1 MEIRNLGASG
11 LKISAIAYGNWLTHG
26 SQVEEDAALSC
37 VRQALD
43 EGITT
48 FDTADVY
55 ANTAA
60 ESVLGKALAGERR
73 EGLEIFTKVF
83 WPTGPG
89 AHNDKGLGRK
99 HILESIDGSLRRL
112 GTDYVDLYQAHRYD
126 HGTPLEE
133 TMVAFAD
140 VVRAGKAL
148 YIGVSEWRAEEIRAA
163 AELAR
168 ELRVPLVSNQPQYSL
183 LWRVIEPEVVPTCRE
198 LGIGQIVWSPIA
210 QGVLTGKYLPGQ
222 APPTGSRATD
232 DKGGADMISRWLEDD
247 VLERVQQL
255 RPIADGV
262 GLSLAQLAVA
272 WVLQNDNV
280 SAAIIGASRPEQVTE
295 NVKAAGVELDA
306 ATLSAIDDVVSQG
319 AGRHLGPGTDEVAEA
334 LAVDLRKLLA
344 DLDLGL
350 GHPHELHLQRAD
362 DGVVGRALERLVGE
376 AADELLAEP
385 EPQHHHVDDHEE
397 ERRHHDHVARLLQR
411 RVAGVAEDHGD
422 DEQRD
427 QQLDDAE
434 PAVDV
439 VADEPPQRTAVAGEE
454 VLLVTGLHALA
465 DRPAALGLHLAR
477 TGGHLLAG
485 ARRAG
490 ACLRERLSLL
500 ALGRGAALASGLG
513 LDDLDVGLG
522 LRTAEQAHCPRF
534 STVLVSLGGSCR
546 AGRASAEA
554 RPAPPARSAGRPRSG

>member
-26 SQVEEDAALSC
+26 SQVEEDAALAC
-37 VRQALD
+37 VQQALD

-89 AHNDKGLGRK
+89 AHNDKGLSRK

-133 TMVAFAD
+133 TMVAFSD
-140 VVRAGKAL
+140 VVRSGKAL

-183 LWRVIEPEVVPTCRE
+183 LWRVIEPEVVPTCKE

-222 APPTGSRATD
+222 APPAGSRATD

-255 RPIADGV
+255 RPIAEGV

-280 SAAIIGASRPEQVTE
+280 AAAIIGASRPEQVTE
-295 NVKAAGVELDA
+295 NVKAAGVELDE
-306 ATLSAIDDVVSQG
+306 ATLKAIDDVVAPVVVSD
-319 AGRHLGPGTDEVAEA
+319 PA
-334 LAVDLRKLLA
+334 LTRS
-344 DLDLGL
+344 
-350 GHPHELHLQRAD
+350 P
-362 DGVVGRALERLVGE
+362 
-376 AADELLAEP
+376 
-385 EPQHHHVDDHEE
+385 
-397 ERRHHDHVARLLQR
+397 
-411 RVAGVAEDHGD
+411 
-422 DEQRD
+422 
-427 QQLDDAE
+427 
-434 PAVDV
+434 
-439 VADEPPQRTAVAGEE
+439 
-454 VLLVTGLHALA
+454 
-465 DRPAALGLHLAR
+465 RP
-477 TGGHLLAG
+477 
-485 ARRAG
+485 
-490 ACLRERLSLL
+490 
-500 ALGRGAALASGLG
+500 
-513 LDDLDVGLG
+513 
-522 LRTAEQAHCPRF
+522 
-534 STVLVSLGGSCR
+534 
-546 AGRASAEA
+546 
-554 RPAPPARSAGRPRSG
+554 